1 MLFVGVSMVMVGLT
15 SSLST
20 MRFRMLRGL
29 CSLGRVFGN
38 LRFLSEWLCFC
49 GQLLMFKFLLQII
62 SCLGDVLWKIS
73 IVCHYDGNQ
82 WTTYFIIVF
91 YTYIMDLYASG
102 LWHVLGHVKLGGGFT
117 LLLASMD
124 WESYL
129 KCLEFDPKL
138 FDVDCM
144 IGMEMLLF

>member
-1 MLFVGVSMVMVGLT
+1 
-15 SSLST
+15 
-20 MRFRMLRGL
+20 
-29 CSLGRVFGN
+29 
-38 LRFLSEWLCFC
+38 
-49 GQLLMFKFLLQII
+49 
-62 SCLGDVLWKIS
+62 
-73 IVCHYDGNQ
+73 
-82 WTTYFIIVF
+82 
-91 YTYIMDLYASG
+91 MDLYASG